1 MNVLSLII
9 KREYIARVRNKSFLI
24 MTFLSPLI
32 MVGMML
38 LIGYLTQLNSDT
50 KRTIALVDET
60 GLFVSDFTNTDTTT
74 YLNLTDQGLDFVF
87 KLAKEE
93 E

>member
-60 GLFVSDFTNTDTTT
+60 GLFVSDFTAICS
-74 YLNLTDQGLDFVF
+74 VF
-87 KLAKEE
+87 ISF
-93 E
+93 